1 MLFFLLGC
9 SIFSCNKQLPPNL
22 SSMKRIALTFFRN
35 LLFTVSILLAAPIMA
50 QVGIGTTAP
59 DASSLLDMTSTSK
72 GLLTPRMTTAQ
83 RTAITSPA
91 NGLLVYDT
99 DIKSYYFYDLPTTTW
114 IKMLGDGDRRLNF
127 KRIKSTDVL
136 ATVLADEATAGGGT
150 TYKLN
155 ANTLYE
161 INGTIVL
168 DKPIELNGAYLAG
181 LDTNDDRI
189 TRVGTMFTGATG
201 GSIRN
206 LTLAASV
213 KVFDL
218 NGTASQ
224 NLVFR
229 DCVVSSSGAVGDIK
243 NFGLVLLSIVQFA
256 GNTTGVTYENISQLL
271 LSNVGWHDTN
281 SGTFETFKG
290 TFSMLQ
296 RVGGF
301 SVVNSGKTG
310 VDVSFNPTI
319 SGDAIL
325 KDVVFYTTGTAGTY
339 VKRYTTGSYT
349 GFNFDNRWVVNCSGI
364 PVEGDAV
371 STGNIFYDRTLAQSA
386 TPLPSTSGVKLDIPN
401 TANNNLYRFTSS
413 NNRLTYQGR
422 KSRIFTVNAA
432 LSFGDITGVT
442 NTTYVFYIMRIP
454 AAGGTAAVTA
464 SETFIDTNAGYV
476 QSFPVQ
482 GTVMLDSGDSIEI
495 WVKRLNAGGQSFTI
509 KSFSASI
516 R

>member
-1 MLFFLLGC
+1 
-9 SIFSCNKQLPPNL
+9 
-22 SSMKRIALTFFRN
+22 MKRITITFFRSF
-35 LLFTVSILLAAPIMA
+35 LFLILCLNATLSNA
-50 QVGIGTTAP
+50 QVGIGTTTP
-59 DASSLLDMTSTSK
+59 NASSLLDLTSTSK

-83 RTAITSPA
+83 RTAITTPA

-99 DIKSYYFYDLPTTTW
+99 DNKAYYYYDLPTTTW
-114 IKMLGDGDRRLNF
+114 IKMLSDTDRRLNF

-161 INGTIVL
+161 INGVITL

-189 TRVGTMFTGATG
+189 VRTGTMFTGATG

-206 LTLAASV
+206 LTLSATV
-213 KVFDL
+213 RVFDL
-218 NGTASQ
+218 NGTTSQ

-229 DCVVSSSGAVGDIK
+229 DCVVVSSGAVGDIK
-243 NFGLVLLSIVQFA
+243 NFGLVFLSIVQFV
-256 GNTTGVTYENISQLL
+256 GNTTGIAYENINQLL
-271 LSNVGWHDTN
+271 ISNVGWHDTN
-281 SGTFETFKG
+281 SGTFETFRG
-290 TFSMLQ
+290 TFNMLQ
-296 RVGGF
+296 RAGGF

-310 VDVSFNPTI
+310 IDVSSNPTI
-319 SGDAIL
+319 TGDALL

-349 GFNFDNRWVVNCSGI
+349 GFNFDNRWVVNSSGI

-371 STGNIFYDRTLAQSA
+371 STGNIFYDRTLTQSA
-386 TPLPSTSGVKLDIPN
+386 TPLPSTTGVKLDIPN

-413 NNRLTYQGR
+413 NNRLIYQGR

-432 LSFGDITGVT
+432 VSFGDITGST
-442 NTTYVFYIMRIP
+442 NTTYVFYIMKIP
-454 AAGGTAAVTA
+454 AAGGTSAVTA

-495 WVKRLNAGGQSFTI
+495 WVKRLNGGNQPFTV
-509 KSFSASI
+509 KSFSVSI

>member
-1 MLFFLLGC
+1 M
-9 SIFSCNKQLPPNL
+9 QP
-22 SSMKRIALTFFRN
+22 MKRITFTFFRSF
-35 LLFTVSILLAAPIMA
+35 LFLVLSLFVTSGNA
-50 QVGIGTTAP
+50 QVGIGTTTP
-59 DASSLLDMTSTSK
+59 NASSLLDITSTSK
-72 GLLTPRMTTAQ
+72 GLLPPRMTTAQ
-83 RTAITSPA
+83 RTAIASPA
-91 NGLLVYDT
+91 NGLMVYDT
-99 DIKSYYFYDLPTTTW
+99 DNKAFYFYDLPTTTW
-114 IKMLGDGDRRLNF
+114 IRDLNDNDRRLKF
-127 KRIKSTDVL
+127 KRIRSTDVL
-136 ATVLADEATAGGGT
+136 ATVLADESVAGGGT
-150 TYKLN
+150 TYKLDSG
-155 ANTLYE
+155 TFYE
-161 INGTIVL
+161 INGVITL

-181 LDTNDDRI
+181 LDTNDDRL

-213 KVFDL
+213 RVFDL
-218 NGTASQ
+218 NGTTSQ

-243 NFGLVLLSIVQFA
+243 NFGLVFLSIVQFA
-256 GNTTGVTYENISQLL
+256 GNTTGITYENINQLL
-271 LSNVGWHDTN
+271 ISNVGWHETN
-281 SGTFETFKG
+281 SGTFETFRG
-290 TFSMLQ
+290 TFNMLQ

-310 VDVSFNPTI
+310 VDVSSNPTI
-319 SGDAIL
+319 TGDALL
-325 KDVVFYTTGTAGTY
+325 KDVIFYTTGTAGTY

-349 GFNFDNRWVVNCSGI
+349 GFNFDNRWVVNSSGI

-386 TPLPSTSGVKLDIPN
+386 TPLPSTTGVKLDIPN
-401 TANNNLYRFTSS
+401 TANNNLFRFTSS

-422 KSRIFTVNAA
+422 KSRIFTVNTA

-442 NTTYVFYIMRIP
+442 NTTYVFYIVKIP
-454 AAGGTAAVTA
+454 AAGGTSAVTA

-482 GTVMLDSGDSIEI
+482 GTVMLDTGDSVEI
-495 WVKRLNAGGQSFTI
+495 WVKRLNAGAQTFSV
-509 KSFSASI
+509 KSFSVSI

>member
-1 MLFFLLGC
+1 
-9 SIFSCNKQLPPNL
+9 
-22 SSMKRIALTFFRN
+22 MKRIAFTFFRN
-35 LLFTVSILLAAPIMA
+35 LLFAVSILFATPIMA
-50 QVGIGTTAP
+50 QVGIGTTMP

-136 ATVLADEATAGGGT
+136 ATVLAAESTAGGGT
-150 TYKLN
+150 TYKLT
-155 ANTLYE
+155 AGTVYE
-161 INGTIVL
+161 INGTINL
-168 DKPIELNGAYLAG
+168 DKPIELNGAYVSG
-181 LDTNDDRI
+181 LDTNNDKLVR
-189 TRVGTMFTGATG
+189 TGTLFTGATG
-201 GSIRN
+201 GSLRN
-206 LTLAASV
+206 LTLTASV

-218 NGTASQ
+218 NGTSSQ
-224 NLVFR
+224 NLIFR
-229 DCVVSSSGAVGDIK
+229 DCIVVGSGAVGDIK
-243 NFGLVLLSIVQFA
+243 NFGLVFLTIVQFVA
-256 GNTTGVTYENISQLL
+256 NTTGITYENVNQLL
-271 LSNVGWHDTN
+271 ISNVGWQDTN

-290 TFSMLQ
+290 TFNMLQ
-296 RVGGF
+296 RAGGF

-310 VDVSFNPTI
+310 IDVSFNPTI
-319 SGDAIL
+319 TGDALL
-325 KDVVFYTTGTAGTY
+325 KDVVFYTTGTVGTY

-349 GFNFDNRWVVNCSGI
+349 GFNFDNRWVVNSSGI

-371 STGNIFYDRTLAQSA
+371 STGNIFYDRTLTQSA
-386 TPLPSTSGVKLDIPN
+386 TALPSTTGVKIDIPN

-432 LSFGDITGVT
+432 LSFGDITGST
-442 NTTYVFYIMRIP
+442 NTTYAFYIMKIP
-454 AAGGTAAVTA
+454 AAGGTSAVTA
-464 SETFIDTNAGYV
+464 SEAFIDTNAGYV

-482 GTVMLDSGDSIEI
+482 GTVMLDTGDAVEI
-495 WVKRLNAGGQSFTI
+495 WVKRINTGNQSFTI
-509 KSFSASI
+509 KSFSVSI